1 MKEVMEDHQTG
12 STATTSA
19 SLSGRVRDGAAK
31 QLLAKQLQGLH
42 GNLPEF
48 MNLTTGQIRSK
59 KAKKEKT
66 PAQEAMAEM
75 KKMHKKLKQIVN
87 ELPKC
92 IQDIEDYGV
101 RNCSE
106 LVAALDGHREPAL
119 EEFGVVNTLINTPLS
134 DVDPQDF
141 NVKLEASKTKAAV
154 ILGDLNDGKR
164 RVNAAKGPK
173 KKKQVQ
179 SRAEESSIAEDSD

>member
-1 MKEVMEDHQTG
+1 MCDTNH
-12 STATTSA
+12 
-19 SLSGRVRDGAAK
+19 
-31 QLLAKQLQGLH
+31 LQ
-42 GNLPEF
+42 
-48 MNLTTGQIRSK
+48 
-59 KAKKEKT
+59 
-66 PAQEAMAEM
+66 
-75 KKMHKKLKQIVN
+75 
-87 ELPKC
+87 
-92 IQDIEDYGV
+92 
-101 RNCSE
+101 
-106 LVAALDGHREPAL
+106 VAALDGHRDPAL

-179 SRAEESSIAEDSD
+179 SRAEESSIAEDSDW